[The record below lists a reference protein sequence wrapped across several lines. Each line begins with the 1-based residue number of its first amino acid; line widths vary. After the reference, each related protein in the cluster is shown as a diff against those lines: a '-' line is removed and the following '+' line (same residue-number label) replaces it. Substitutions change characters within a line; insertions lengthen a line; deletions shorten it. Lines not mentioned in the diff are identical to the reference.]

1 MSFRPEYVALPHVI
15 STGGAKRRS
24 GEISPTP
31 IVIRAKRLSPHC
43 HFDRSGCASTLSFRA
58 ERPIGREVE
67 KSHLHSRGLLMPTS
81 KSLCRKRS
89 FVAPAQST
97 ADENLRLGH
106 AVRAR
111 THEFGPFAA
120 EIHVCGTCKAPQT
133 NISARYMRKMCHKRT
148 SPSGACVKRTP
159 NENCRQATARERLRM
174 L

>member
-1 MSFRPEYVALPHVI
+1 MPALPVI

-97 ADENLRLGH
+97 ADENFRLGYI
-106 AVRAR
+106 RAR
-111 THEFGPFAA
+111 RLTRTY
-120 EIHVCGTCKAPQT
+120 VWGTRFEPEPT
-133 NISARYMRKMCHKRT
+133 NLGHLRQKYTFVAHARRHKRT
-148 SPSGACVKRTP
+148 SQPDTCVKCAT
-159 NENCRQATARERLRM
+159 NEHLRQVHA
-174 L
+174 